1 MATSSAPASP
11 QTIKMPEVDLDP
23 AQLYAD
29 SLFWLEHHWVRIGV
43 AASVAVLVIIALRT
57 IRGLGVRLCNRDR
70 SGDIGWWRV
79 AGRTLART
87 GNVFI
92 IMVGIEVASGI
103 AGPPSGVALVIKALF
118 TIAAVFQGAL
128 WARELIIGA
137 VEHHSGPERSNG
149 EALSSAIN
157 IIRVIVTFA
166 VFAIA
171 LVVVLDNIGVNVT
184 GLIAGLGV
192 GGIAIGLAAQGI
204 FADLFAAIAIILDRP
219 FRVGDVISFDQTT
232 GTVEEIG
239 LKSTRVRPTTGEEHI
254 IANKQLLEK
263 EIRNIT
269 RRAHRRNK
277 FVLGV
282 IYQTPP
288 EVVARIP
295 DMLREEVEA
304 CGQTF
309 AQAGFAGFGAS
320 SIDIELEYDT
330 PSPAFDPWYQARHT
344 VGLAI
349 LRRFAAEGVEFAY
362 PTQTTF
368 TAAPDGTMIMP
379 YAEVQAVKRID
390 LNTPKSAARSSHAD

>member
-1 MATSSAPASP
+1 MANSSTPAPSP
-11 QTIKMPEVDLDP
+11 SIKVPDVDLDL
-23 AQLYAD
+23 AKLYAD
-29 SLFWLEHHWVRIGV
+29 SLFWVQHHWVRIGV
-43 AASVAVLVIIALRT
+43 AVGVGLAAVAVLRMLRSF
-57 IRGLGVRLCNRDR
+57 GVRLCNRDR
-70 SGDIGWWRV
+70 QGNVGWWRV
-79 AGRTLART
+79 AGRTIART
-87 GNVFI
+87 GSFFI
-92 IMVGIEVASGI
+92 IMVGVQLASRI
-103 AGPPSGVALVIKALF
+103 ADPPSGVAALIHTLF

-137 VEHHSGPERSNG
+137 VEHHSGPDRSNG

-157 IIRVIVTFA
+157 IIRIIVTFA

-204 FADLFAAIAIILDRP
+204 FADLFAALAIILDRP

-239 LKSTRVRPTTGEEHI
+239 LKSTRVRPPTGEEHI

-277 FVLGV
+277 FVLGIV
-282 IYQTPP
+282 YQTPP
-288 EVVARIP
+288 DVIARIP
-295 DMLREEVEA
+295 AILREEVEA

-309 AQAGFAGFGAS
+309 AQAGFVNFSPS
-320 SIDIELEYDT
+320 SLDCELEYDT
-330 PSPAFDPWYQARHT
+330 PSADWAPFYQARHD

-349 LRRFAAEGVEFAY
+349 LRRFAAEGIDFAY

-368 TAAPDGTMIMP
+368 TAAPDGTMVMP
-379 YAEVQAVKRID
+379 YAPPVPPTD
-390 LNTPKSAARSSHAD
+390 

>member
-1 MATSSAPASP
+1 MANSSTPAPAR
-11 QTIKMPEVDLDP
+11 TITVPDVDLDL
-23 AQLYAD
+23 AKLYAD
-29 SLFWLEHHWVRIGV
+29 SLYWVQHHWVRIGV
-43 AASVAVLVIIALRT
+43 AASVGVLAVIALRAL
-57 IRGLGVRLCNRDR
+57 RSLAVRLCNRDR
-70 SGDIGWWRV
+70 PGDAGWWRI
-79 AGRTLART
+79 AGRTIART
-87 GNVFI
+87 GNFFI
-92 IMVGIEVASGI
+92 IMVGLELASGI
-103 AGPPSGVALVIKALF
+103 AMPPEGVSAVIKTLF

-137 VEHHSGPERSNG
+137 VEHHSGPARANG

-157 IIRVIVTFA
+157 IIRIIVTFA

-254 IANKQLLEK
+254 VANKQLLEK

-269 RRAHRRNK
+269 RRAYRRNK

-288 EVVARIP
+288 EVIARIP

-304 CGQTF
+304 CGQQF
-309 AQAGFAGFGAS
+309 VQAGFTAFSAS

-330 PSPAFDPWYQARHT
+330 PSPAFDPWYQARHE

-349 LRRFAAEGVEFAY
+349 LRRFAAEGIEFAY

-368 TAAPDGTMIMP
+368 TAGPDGTMVMP
-379 YAEVQAVKRID
+379 YTLPSPPA
-390 LNTPKSAARSSHAD
+390 T

>member
-1 MATSSAPASP
+1 MPNTSATNPPTRVIRA
-11 QTIKMPEVDLDP
+11 PEVDLDF

-29 SLFWLEHHWVRIGV
+29 SLFWLQHHWVRIGV
-43 AASVAVLVIIALRT
+43 AASVAVVVVIALRAM
-57 IRGLGVRLCNRDR
+57 RGFGVRMCNRDR
-70 SGDIGWWRV
+70 PGDVGWWRV
-79 AGRTLART
+79 AGRTLSRT
-87 GNVFI
+87 GNFFI
-92 IMVGIEVASGI
+92 VTTGIELASGI
-103 AGPPSGVALVIKALF
+103 AGPPGPVAAVIKTLF

-137 VEHHSGPERSNG
+137 VEHHSGPDRSNG

-157 IIRVIVTFA
+157 IIRIIVTFA

-171 LVVVLDNIGVNVT
+171 LVVVLDNVGVNVT

-204 FADLFAAIAIILDRP
+204 FADLFAALAIILDRP

-239 LKSTRVRPTTGEEHI
+239 LKSTRVRPPTGEEHI

-269 RRAHRRNK
+269 RRQHRRNK
-277 FVLGV
+277 FVLGI

-288 EVVARIP
+288 ALIARIP

-304 CGQTF
+304 CGQKF
-309 AQAGFAGFGAS
+309 AQAGFAAFNAS

-330 PSPAFDPWYQARHT
+330 PSPAFDPWYQARHV

-349 LRRFAAEGVEFAY
+349 LRRFAAEGIEFAY
-362 PTQTTF
+362 PTQTSF
-368 TAAPDGTMIMP
+368 TAAPDGKLVLP
-379 YAEVQAVKRID
+379 YA
-390 LNTPKSAARSSHAD
+390 LPNSPTPI